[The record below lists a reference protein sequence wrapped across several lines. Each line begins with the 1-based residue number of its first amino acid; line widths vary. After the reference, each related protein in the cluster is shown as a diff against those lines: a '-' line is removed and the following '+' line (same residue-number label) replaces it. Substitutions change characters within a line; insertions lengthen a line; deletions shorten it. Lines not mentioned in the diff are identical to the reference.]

1 MTRAKR
7 RLHLVAVAQCEA
19 QATAKPRSAP
29 GWKRP
34 RRGTPLERLWDALGD
49 CMRLPPPPD
58 VPAGADAVAIATAA
72 TSTASAPESYRL
84 RADWRLPRLPV
95 RLPAT
100 PLTAREIDAPVF
112 DWADAVAAAVGT
124 VAHRLLAQIAGDG
137 LAAWDERRLHGE
149 WLRILAELGSEGV
162 DADMRERAAQRVAT
176 VIARTL
182 SDRRGRWLFDAAHAD
197 ACSEWA
203 LAGEDDGRIVHVV
216 LDRSFVADG
225 TRYIVDFK
233 TGAHLGGDPASFL
246 QREFERYRSQLVRY
260 ARIVRAIDPRP
271 IRIAL
276 YHPLVEG
283 GWQEHPLPEAS

>member
-1 MTRAKR
+1 
-7 RLHLVAVAQCEA
+7 
-19 QATAKPRSAP
+19 
-29 GWKRP
+29 
-34 RRGTPLERLWDALGD
+34 
-49 CMRLPPPPD
+49 MRLPPPPD
-58 VPAGADAVAIATAA
+58 VPAGADAAPVATAA
-72 TSTASAPESYRL
+72 ATESYRL

-100 PLTAREIDAPVF
+100 PPAAREIDAPVF
-112 DWADAVAAAVGT
+112 DWADAVAAAIGT

-149 WLRILAELGSEGV
+149 WPRILAELGSEGV
-162 DADMRERAAQRVAT
+162 DADLRERAAQRVAT

-197 ACSEWA
+197 ARSEWA
-203 LAGEDDGRIVHVV
+203 LSGEDEGRIVHVV

-283 GWQEHPLPEAS
+283 GWQEHGLAP